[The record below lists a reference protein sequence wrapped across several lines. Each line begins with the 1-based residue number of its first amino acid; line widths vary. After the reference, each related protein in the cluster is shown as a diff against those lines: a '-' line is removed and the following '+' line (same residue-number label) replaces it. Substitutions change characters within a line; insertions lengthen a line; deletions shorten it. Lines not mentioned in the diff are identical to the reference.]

1 MPGTYEIETFP
12 TVEVYYSSAWV
23 ALECLTQ
30 PKLHIA
36 ENRGA
41 DISLGV
47 PLTAW
52 YAARCTPGVRLRAYV
67 GTTSDLQF
75 DGWIT
80 TAAKGTANELTVKA
94 VDLLTMM
101 GSMGATLYRN
111 YYSSALST
119 ASGIG
124 GFDSSVPAFT
134 LDLGSDNR
142 VMSLDEVVYN
152 ANRSYSLSGSYIA
165 YPFKKT
171 TPFIFYYASHPFSY
185 FRALTC
191 TVFGDN
197 SALVHAGSAKVVCN
211 GTILASTSWGD
222 QSDSNYTFTLD
233 AGNSAIDVTGKTL
246 IIYVYLGTGSTGT
259 QDNIWVETSSSN
271 DSDYMLY
278 TKPVASTTTKVL
290 HNRLSAHWYGYTAKK
305 ITSGYQSGNV
315 LYLTGVEDT
324 TIEQSAMW
332 TNFDGGLTACDFT
345 HRVEAVYTAGHISAA
360 EVMSQIVAAAG
371 YSFSNASGLTGA
383 YITEFRAAGGN
394 ITDYLQKLAE
404 TNATGDR
411 YFSIATNGGTVV
423 VGARRTKADTAT
435 YAIVYGGDT
444 QTAYTNLDV
453 VSANPNMTSVRRHPV
468 CVAKGTKTSNG
479 DSSSSSPL
487 IVACVDSSSLNSLGK
502 ALADVASDTSNSTNY
517 ACAATALSKV
527 QSGRASEW
535 SGTFTVAGIWRDLI
549 SRVAVTYGSGVPVRI
564 YYSPLGL
571 SDYAAKV
578 REITIDWEAAT
589 TAITVNNYSMMYSN
603 AISDSDTMALHA
615 ANYSVN
621 SATDQS
627 FTTQYVMV
635 YPSTAQTILS
645 SGNKVKV
652 TLANNLY
659 STVDAEVFRFPELG
673 TATIVAVFPSYDDFY
688 DLTHAHSV
696 TKVQVNSGTAI
707 TIDSDIR
714 PDKRRSQTL
723 IVNIITSI

>member
-1 MPGTYEIETFP
+1 MPGTFAVETFP
-12 TVEVYYSSAWV
+12 TVEVYYGSAWV

-152 ANRSYSLSGSYIA
+152 ANTTTIVVGDKSTDQAVSYVGSFY
-165 YPFKKT
+165 FK
-171 TPFIFYYASHPFSY
+171 SHGFTY
-185 FRALTC
+185 FRGVTC
-191 TVFGDN
+191 TVFGSD
-197 SALVHAGSAKVVCN
+197 STTKKT
-211 GTILASTSWGD
+211 GTITVYCDNTAIGSTKWTTTD
-222 QSDSNYTFTLD
+222 RDYTFSVD
-233 AGNSAIDVTGKTL
+233 AGDPTVNIEGKTIMLSIVLATYSTDCQVYFKYDQNGKSDDYL
-246 IIYVYLGTGSTGT
+246 IKGVGDTAVRY
-259 QDNIWVETSSSN
+259 DN
-271 DSDYMLY
+271 
-278 TKPVASTTTKVL
+278 A
-290 HNRLSAHWYGYTAKK
+290 RLSAHWYGYTAKK

-345 HRVEAVYTAGHISAA
+345 HRIIAPYTSGYVQASV
-360 EVMSQIVAAAG
+360 VMSQLVSAVGYNFSSSAG
-371 YSFSNASGLTGA
+371 ITSASL
-383 YITEFRAAGGN
+383 TEFRAAGGN
-394 ITDYLQKLAE
+394 ILDYLLKLADAYTE
-404 TNATGDR
+404 GSR
-411 YFSIATNGGTVV
+411 YFSLGSSGGTVYA
-423 VGARRTKADTAT
+423 GARRTKSDTPS

-444 QTAYTNLDV
+444 QTAYIGLDI
-453 VSANPNMTSVRRHPV
+453 VSASPNLSSVSRHPV
-468 CVAKGTKTSNG
+468 CIAKGTKTDSG
-479 DSSSSSPL
+479 VSSSVSTPL
-487 IVACVDSSSLNSLGK
+487 IVACVDSSSLNALGK
-502 ALADVASDTSNSTNY
+502 ELADVASDSSNSTSY
-517 ACAATALSKV
+517 ACAAAALSKV
-527 QSGRASEW
+527 QSGRANEW
-535 SGTFTVAGIWRDLI
+535 SGSFTVAGIWRDLI
-549 SRVAVTYGSGVPVRI
+549 SRAPGTYGSGMPIRI
-564 YYSPLGL
+564 FYSPLGL

>member
-119 ASGIG
+119 ANGIG

-134 LDLGSDNR
+134 LDIGSGNR
-142 VMSLDEVVYN
+142 VISLGDVTYN
-152 ANRSYSLSGSYIA
+152 ANSSMIVAGDKNAGNDGNSEVLTFT
-165 YPFKKT
+165 FK
-171 TPFIFYYASHPFSY
+171 SHGFAY

-191 TVFGDN
+191 TVFTESTETRVGHGD
-197 SALVHAGSAKVVCN
+197 ARIFCD
-211 GTILASTSWGD
+211 GTKLAETSWNKTNN
-222 QSDSNYTFTLD
+222 SYYTFTLD
-233 AGNSAIDVTGKTL
+233 AEDSSINVEGKPLVVIIGLGIPTLVENIKYIKYDQLGNSGDTL
-246 IIYVYLGTGSTGT
+246 TFY
-259 QDNIWVETSSSN
+259 TSGEVVPN
-271 DSDYMLY
+271 
-278 TKPVASTTTKVL
+278 A
-290 HNRLSAHWYGYTAKK
+290 RLSAHWYGYTAKK

-332 TNFDGGLTACDFT
+332 TDFDGALAACDFT
-345 HRVEAVYTAGHISAA
+345 HRIVAPYTSGYVQASV
-360 EVMSQIVAAAG
+360 VMSQLVSAVGYNFSSSAG
-371 YSFSNASGLTGA
+371 ITSASL
-383 YITEFRAAGGN
+383 TEFRAAGGN
-394 ITDYLQKLAE
+394 ILDYLLKLADAYTE
-404 TNATGDR
+404 GSR
-411 YFSIATNGGTVV
+411 YFSLGSSGGTVYA
-423 VGARRTKADTAT
+423 GARRTKSDTPS

-444 QTAYTNLDV
+444 QTAYIGLDI
-453 VSANPNMTSVRRHPV
+453 VSASPNLSSVSRHPV

-487 IVACVDSSSLNSLGK
+487 IVACVDSSSLNALGK
-502 ALADVASDTSNSTNY
+502 ELADVASDSSNSTSY
-517 ACAATALSKV
+517 ACAAAALSKV
-527 QSGRASEW
+527 QSGRANEW
-535 SGTFTVAGIWRDLI
+535 SGSFTVAGIWRDLI
-549 SRVAVTYGSGVPVRI
+549 SRAPGTYGSGMPIRI
-564 YYSPLGL
+564 FYSPLGL

-615 ANYSVN
+615 ANYSVD
-621 SATDQS
+621 SSTDES
-627 FTTQYVMV
+627 FTTQYVLV
-635 YPSTAQTILS
+635 YASSAQTILS
-645 SGNKVKV
+645 SGNTVQT
-652 TLANNLY
+652 TLANGQ
-659 STVDAEVFRFPELG
+659 SFTADAEVFRYPELG
-673 TATIVAVFPSYDDFY
+673 TATIVAIYPAGGSFY
-688 DLTHAHSV
+688 DLTN
-696 TKVQVNSGTAI
+696 VNSVRTVKVNSNAAI
-707 TIDSDIR
+707 TIDSSIR

-723 IVNIITSI
+723 IVNIITAI